1 MVEMDL
7 ISHHRQRY
15 RRVIIL
21 HADILDLAKA
31 SLVSAFYI
39 TDGRYE
45 HAHVCGM
52 HSAVELPP

>member
-1 MVEMDL
+1 MDL

>member
-7 ISHHRQRY
+7 ISSQAK
-15 RRVIIL
+15 IPPCNIT

-31 SLVSAFYI
+31 LLVSAFHI